1 MTAPGNLFI
10 LSAPSGA
17 GKSSLIKALLEQ
29 GEKESIRPMQVSVS
43 HTTRD
48 PRPGENNGEHYHF
61 VSVDHF
67 KKQIKHNAFY
77 EYAEVFGNY
86 YGTSEA
92 AIDEQLA
99 QGIDVFLDIDWQGAQ
114 QVRMKKPSVT
124 TIFISPPSRQELENR
139 LRGRGQDS
147 EEIIASRMA
156 QAQDECSHFQEFDY
170 IVIND
175 NFEQAL
181 ADLTTIVKNQRLKRS
196 QQVVQHKVLLDE
208 LIC

>member
-1 MTAPGNLFI
+1 VTASGNLFI

-17 GKSSLIKALLEQ
+17 GKSSLISALLKQ
-29 GEKESIRPMQVSVS
+29 GKENASRPMQVSVS

-48 PRPGENNGEHYHF
+48 PRPGEIDGEHYHF
-61 VSVDHF
+61 VSVENF
-67 KKQIKHNAFY
+67 KKQIKNNAFY

-86 YGTSEA
+86 YGTSEV
-92 AIDEQLA
+92 AIDAQLA

-124 TIFISPPSRQELENR
+124 TIFISPPSRQALESR

-147 EEIIASRMA
+147 EEIIANRMA
-156 QAQDECSHFQEFDY
+156 QAQQECSHFQEFDY

-175 NFEQAL
+175 DFDQAL
-181 ADLTTIVKNQRLKRS
+181 SDLTTIVNNQRLKRS

>member
-1 MTAPGNLFI
+1 MIAPGNLFI

-17 GKSSLIKALLEQ
+17 GKSSLINALLKQ
-29 GEKESIRPMQVSVS
+29 EKEESSRAMQVSVS

-48 PRPGENNGEHYHF
+48 PRPGEVDGQHYHF
-61 VSVDHF
+61 VSVDNF
-67 KKQIKHNAFY
+67 KRQIKKNAFY

-92 AIDEQLA
+92 AIDAQLA

-114 QVRMKKPSVT
+114 QVRLKRPSVT

-147 EEIIASRMA
+147 EEVIANRMS
-156 QAQDECSHFQEFDY
+156 QAQKECSHFQEYDY

-181 ADLTTIVKNQRLKRS
+181 VDLTTIVKSQRLKRS
-196 QQVVQHKVLLDE
+196 QQIAQHKALLDE
-208 LIC
+208 LLS